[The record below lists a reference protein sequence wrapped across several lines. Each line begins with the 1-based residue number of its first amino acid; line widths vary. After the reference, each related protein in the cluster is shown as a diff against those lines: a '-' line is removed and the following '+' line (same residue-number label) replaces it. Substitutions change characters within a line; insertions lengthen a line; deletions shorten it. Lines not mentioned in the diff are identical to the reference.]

1 MKSPFKNLSE
11 VQIDKLY
18 HLLGTHIFNFKKDDE
33 ILEEEGEEALHAS
46 IKEAKESAK
55 TDEEK
60 AIARYREVREM
71 RRIVERTHLEI
82 LDEMERLHIDYY
94 GASKNPIPLIKVP
107 DYEP

>member
-1 MKSPFKNLSE
+1 
-11 VQIDKLY
+11 
-18 HLLGTHIFNFKKDDE
+18 
-33 ILEEEGEEALHAS
+33 
-46 IKEAKESAK
+46 
-55 TDEEK
+55 
-60 AIARYREVREM
+60 M